1 LKEIKMSRRF
11 LFITV
16 LFLLI
21 VPLILSGWKKNK
33 KKDKDT
39 KKTKTEQVETTAEAP
54 DPWLIDLRKPY
65 MKYTGVILF
74 HYTGPDGQKATW
86 PKHSLVI
93 TESEAEKI
101 KSGNYKIAVCW
112 PTLENESTKSIQQGV
127 RDASEHWGL
136 EIIKETDAQ
145 NDPKKQI
152 SDIES
157 VIAEK
162 PDVIISAPVDVGAT
176 AAAYKKAAQAGIKL
190 AFIMNRPKGLV
201 YGQDY
206 VGIIAPNN
214 NDRALI
220 AANMMAEF
228 LSKDTR
234 VALITWE
241 TDSWDITFTDELIKD
256 TLKGRYPGI
265 RILAHETFGTPEDAG
280 RLVESVVKQFP
291 DIKGIYTTNVYSAL
305 AVAEALKKASRNDI
319 KVITTNL
326 NGQALVN
333 MTEGGTIIGT
343 SADTTYYIGVDSVVL
358 ACYGLLGK
366 EGPEFAVSP
375 VMPVTKDTIR
385 DAWELTKRIPLP
397 ERLEKA
403 LQEAGM

>member
-1 LKEIKMSRRF
+1 MKRRF
-11 LFITV
+11 LFFTII
-16 LFLLI
+16 FLLI
-21 VPLILSGWKKNK
+21 IPLVLGSCTK
-33 KKDKDT
+33 KKDKGS
-39 KKTKTEQVETTAEAP
+39 KRSKTEEVEAVADTP
-54 DPWLIDLRKPY
+54 DPWLTDLRKPY

-86 PKHSLVI
+86 PKHSLLLS
-93 TESEAEKI
+93 ESETEKI

-112 PTLENESTKSIQQGV
+112 PALEDERARSMQQGL
-127 RDASEHWGL
+127 RDVSEHWGL
-136 EIIKETDAQ
+136 EIVKETDAG
-145 NDPKKQI
+145 NDPKKQV
-152 SDIES
+152 SDIEA
-157 VIAEK
+157 VITAN
-162 PDVIISAPVDVGAT
+162 PDVIISAPVDVIAT

-190 AFIMNRPKGLV
+190 AFIMNRPEGLV

-206 VGIIAPNN
+206 AGIVAPNN

-241 TDSWDITFTDELIKD
+241 TDSWDVRFTDELVKD

-265 RILAHETFGTPEDAG
+265 RILAHETFGAPEDAG
-280 RLVESVVKQFP
+280 RLAASVLKQFP
-291 DIKGIYTTNVYSAL
+291 DIKGIYTTNAYSAL
-305 AVAEALKKASRNDI
+305 PVAEALKKAGRDDI

-326 NGQALVN
+326 NEQVLVN
-333 MTEGGTIIGT
+333 MAEGGTIAGT

-358 ACYGLLGK
+358 ACYGILGK

-385 DAWELTKRIPLP
+385 DAWDLTKRIPLP